1 MCQEAGARVQ
11 TNVLLR
17 DMNLD
22 VPVTDGRQIE
32 VVATGLPI
40 WNGAQV
46 AVDTTLVSPLS
57 GLGEPRMASDRRQG
71 IVCREAIRQKR
82 VVKYFELLH
91 ARRSR
96 LQVMALEV
104 GGRWDDSALDFL
116 RQLARAQ
123 ARQEPL
129 WLREAVAQGM
139 AYRWSALLAVAA
151 QRTFAIS
158 LLHGNLFSNGGGMGG
173 EAMATSDLLA
183 EARFFVDLPVSRLGP
198 RG

>member
-1 MCQEAGARVQ
+1 
-11 TNVLLR
+11 
-17 DMNLD
+17 MNLD
-22 VPVTDGRQIE
+22 VPVADGRQIE

-71 IVCREAIRQKR
+71 TVCREAIRQKR
-82 VVKYFELLH
+82 EVKYSELLN

-116 RQLARAQ
+116 RQLARAR

-129 WLREAVAQGM
+129 WLREAVAQGL

-151 QRTFAIS
+151 QRTFANS
-158 LLHGNLFSNGGGMGG
+158 LLHGTLFLDGGMGG
-173 EAMATSDLLA
+173 EAMAMSDLLA
-183 EARFFVDLPVSRLGP
+183 DVRFFVDLPVSRLGP
-198 RG
+198 QN